1 MTVNKIKKRV
11 LPILIHH
18 RILKASL
25 FGSVVSGKLNSR
37 SDIDVLVKMPKSAS
51 LLDLA
56 ELKDELEL
64 KLGRKVDVLTF
75 NSIHPLLKESILN
88 NQKVIL

>member
-1 MTVNKIKKRV
+1 MTVNRIKKRV
-11 LPILIHH
+11 LPILIRH

>member
-1 MTVNKIKKRV
+1 
-11 LPILIHH
+11 
-18 RILKASL
+18 
-25 FGSVVSGKLNSR
+25 
-37 SDIDVLVKMPKSAS
+37 MPKSAS

-88 NQKVIL
+88 NQEIIL

>member
-11 LPILIHH
+11 LPILIRH

-37 SDIDVLVKMPKSAS
+37 SDIDVLVQMPKSAS

-88 NQKVIL
+88 NQKAIL

>member
-1 MTVNKIKKRV
+1 MTVKRIKKRV
-11 LPILIHH
+11 LPILIRH
-18 RILKASL
+18 RISKASL

-51 LLDLA
+51 LLDLV

>member
-1 MTVNKIKKRV
+1 M
-11 LPILIHH
+11 
-18 RILKASL
+18 KASL

-51 LLDLA
+51 LLDLV

-64 KLGRKVDVLTF
+64 KLGRKVDVFTS